1 MKKLG
6 WPLVLVVWTIGIW
19 GSRLR
24 NALADNELVG
34 AERVLDVGIAAIFVG
49 LAVIVG
55 LTRWKQ
61 HRFARPA
68 LEVLAALGVI
78 RFSIRGPL
86 ILASSEWDVG
96 FKVVHTILWIVT
108 VVLSILAWRRDP
120 LRQRTGS

>member
-78 RFSIRGPL
+78 RFSIRCLLYTSPSPRDRTRSRMP
-86 ILASSEWDVG
+86 SS
-96 FKVVHTILWIVT
+96 
-108 VVLSILAWRRDP
+108 A
-120 LRQRTGS
+120 